1 MIVDVKILHK
11 ILANEIQQRVKKKS
25 DLMTKWAL
33 SQGLQFKLGWASLY
47 SPRWQDL
54 DFPPLTPTPV
64 WAGTSKCSLDERA
77 PANQSGLCLA
87 RPIRVHIST
96 VAMQISLPRESGL
109 DDVGQPAND
118 KHWVT
123 YSKPSG

>member
-64 WAGTSKCSLDERA
+64 WYR
-77 PANQSGLCLA
+77 PVQANA
-87 RPIRVHIST
+87 RWMKGHQPIRVDF
-96 VAMQISLPRESGL
+96 VWRAQSGCTSAPL
-109 DDVGQPAND
+109 LRRFLFPKRAR
-118 KHWVT
+118 
-123 YSKPSG
+123 

>member
-33 SQGLQFKLGWASLY
+33 SQGLQFKLGWAPLY

-64 WAGTSKCSLDERA
+64 WYRLVQ
-77 PANQSGLCLA
+77 ANA
-87 RPIRVHIST
+87 RWMKGHQPIRVDFGAPNQGAHQHRCYADFSSQGKR
-96 VAMQISLPRESGL
+96 AR
-109 DDVGQPAND
+109 
-118 KHWVT
+118 
-123 YSKPSG
+123 